1 MPSDPLSGRG
11 TDAASDSGTAAAVKA
26 AKPLRGRLA
35 FPGKTPGEWRRV
47 RIEEVAASPDVQ
59 AMIEVADEYLD
70 AIGYTEHGFRHAS
83 LVSHIAGNIMSRL
96 GYDERMVELAEI
108 AGYLH
113 DIGNCVGRDHHGIS
127 SAILAREVL
136 RGLGMD
142 PRETVHVMNALGNHE
157 EEFGTPANPIG
168 AATIIA
174 DKSDVHH
181 TRVRNDDPMAF
192 DIHDRVNVSARRSFL
207 RVDGEART
215 LTLEIDI
222 DTDTSQVMEYFEI
235 FLSRMQMCRAAA
247 EELDAIFHLQI
258 NGTKLL

>member
-1 MPSDPLSGRG
+1 MSDHH
-11 TDAASDSGTAAAVKA
+11 
-26 AKPLRGRLA
+26 
-35 FPGKTPGEWRRV
+35 TPGSQPGSDTPAAGPAAPRVWRRV
-47 RIEEVAASPDVQ
+47 TIAEVAASPDVK
-59 AMIEVADEYLD
+59 AMIEVADDYLG

-83 LVSHIAGNIMSRL
+83 LVSHIAGNIMRRL
-96 GYDERMVELAEI
+96 GYEERLVELAEI

-113 DIGNCVGRDHHGIS
+113 DIGNCIGRDHHGVS

-136 RGLGMD
+136 RELGMD
-142 PRETVHVMNALGNHE
+142 PVETIHVMNALGNHE
-157 EEFGTPANPIG
+157 EDFGTPANPVG

-181 TRVRNDDPMAF
+181 TRVRNPDPAAY
-192 DIHDRVNVSARRSFL
+192 DIHDRVNHAASRSFL

-215 LTLEIDI
+215 LTLELDI
-222 DTDTSQVMEYFEI
+222 DTSTSQVMEYFEI

-247 EELDAIFHLQI
+247 FELDATFHLEM